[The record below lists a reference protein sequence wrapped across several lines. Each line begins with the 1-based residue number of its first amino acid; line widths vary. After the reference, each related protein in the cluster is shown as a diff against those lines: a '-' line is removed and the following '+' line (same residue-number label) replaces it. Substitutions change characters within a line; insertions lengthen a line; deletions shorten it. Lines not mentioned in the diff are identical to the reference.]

1 MGFLVKREYFRPH
14 AEVLAEAAARV
25 GPGASYYVLSLGA
38 GQVGYATSTIDTT
51 AAGITVQ
58 NNTTLDIQALGSV
71 QKVGMVLL
79 VNLTR
84 TLHLVSFDGQLN
96 SDAAKFHVTGEVSGD
111 TVLNVVI
118 DAGAGTP
125 SRQRVPLA
133 RPLVLAD
140 LVSLRLAVGGNLQPG
155 RTYTLRTFD
164 PMMMQEREIA
174 LHVEAEST
182 FVVPDSAVYDS
193 TSRHWTPAS
202 FDTVKAFK
210 VSQTWNGISATS
222 WIDGDGNIISAT
234 SESGFRMQKTAFEIA
249 VQNWRLDR
257 ERGVAVAAGAGS
269 DIIGTTAIAANQQL
283 RPEELNV
290 LKIRLGNVS
299 TVGFDLAGGRQQL
312 AGDTLIVTRE
322 HGLGDA
328 PGGNTPPMYYASLP
342 LASAG
347 DTNIAQALQPEALV
361 QSDDPRIIAAAR
373 SIVGRERRAGR
384 AAELINTWVHERL
397 EKKITI
403 SVPSAAQVLETRSG
417 DCNEH
422 TVLYVAL
429 ARAVGLPARTAA
441 GVVYLRGHFYYHAWP
456 EVWLGQWVAVDPTF
470 GQFPADAAHLRF
482 VIGGLARQVE
492 LVRLIGR
499 LQLNVVGTE

>member
-1 MGFLVKREYFRPH
+1 MGFLVKREYFRPR

-25 GPGASYYVLSLGA
+25 GPGASYYTLSMGG

-51 AAGITVQ
+51 TAGITLQ
-58 NNTTLDIQALGSV
+58 NNTTLDIQALGAV
-71 QKVGMVLL
+71 QKVGMVLV

-96 SDAAKFHVTGEVSGD
+96 SDAARFHVTGEVSGD
-111 TVLNVVI
+111 TVLNVTI

-125 SRQRVPLA
+125 SRQRIPLEK
-133 RPLVLAD
+133 PLVLAD
-140 LVSLRLAVGGNLQPG
+140 LVSLRLAVGGNLEPG
-155 RTYTLRTFD
+155 RTYQLRTFD
-164 PMMMQEREIA
+164 PMMMQEREIS

-182 FVVPDSAVYDS
+182 LVVPDSAVYDS
-193 TSRHWTPAS
+193 TSRHWRPVS
-202 FDTVKAFK
+202 FDTVKAFR

-222 WIDGDGNIISAT
+222 WIDGEGNIISAT
-234 SESGFRMQKTAFEIA
+234 SESGFRMEKTAFEIA

-257 ERGVAVAAGAGS
+257 ERGVAVAAGTGS
-269 DIIGTTAIAANQQL
+269 DIISATAIAANQQL

-290 LKIRLGNVS
+290 LRVQLANV
-299 TVGFDLAGGRQQL
+299 TTQGFDLAGGRQRL

-328 PGGNTPPMYYASLP
+328 PGGNTPAMYYASLP

-347 DTNIAQALQPEALV
+347 DTAIEQALRPEALV
-361 QSDDPRIIAAAR
+361 QSDDPRIIAMAR
-373 SIVGRERRAGR
+373 SIIGRERRAGR
-384 AAELINTWVHERL
+384 AAELLNTWVHDRL

-429 ARAVGLPARTAA
+429 ARAVGLPARSAA

-499 LQLNVVGTE
+499 LQLNVVATE